1 MVYRFTG
8 WVELWIPSE
17 SSSNLEIL
25 ATFPFLWIKLN
36 NVRLVP
42 DFCEHSLRLFCIVNM
57 PYRARLI
64 NTVGR
69 LLSLHGSL
77 VSLPDRSQRV
87 LFYDS
92 VEEFLLGDEPV
103 VQLLLLDQLVDGAIL
118 PLRVRVTN

>member
-1 MVYRFTG
+1 M
-8 WVELWIPSE
+8 
-17 SSSNLEIL
+17 
-25 ATFPFLWIKLN
+25 
-36 NVRLVP
+36 RLVP

-118 PLRVRVTN
+118 PLRVRVAYQLVELRLDDNFYFLLLHDLQC